1 MKQIYKWHRK
11 ISIIIAIP
19 VMLWAASGFMHPIMT
34 SFRPKM
40 ATQVLQ
46 KIAIDTNQIKLSLS
60 EALQNNKIDSFTNFR
75 FIHIDTNWFYQVQIG
90 RNIQPVYLSVKTGK
104 ILRKGDW
111 IYAQYLGKQFLE
123 GQTNLSGKKDSAI
136 AGVAAIQDCCDAA
149 AVCVLKNSIGSKVS
163 DAKLVTSFNDEYKSV
178 NKILPVWDVAFERKD
193 GIRIYVETT
202 QDRFA
207 LAMDNQRAIFNQLFA
222 LIHTWG
228 WLEFLGKGKLVVEI
242 ILNILALM
250 TVIFGLIIFFK
261 TSSKKANGNTVV
273 KARKAHRITSVCIAF
288 FTLAFVL
295 SGGYHVAS
303 KFKKD
308 TSADYFNQHWF
319 KTASTI
325 IDLKGIQ
332 TALKLPISNIS
343 LVHMDNGNFYQV
355 NTVSLHGNNSKP
367 IAKDMMK
374 KMVMPVPAASYLHLP
389 DLAILN
395 QGETIY
401 AHYLANQFS
410 GNKETDIS
418 KTEVVTK
425 FAGEYGFVNKLL
437 PVTKV
442 GYGKNLNE
450 RYYVET
456 ASGKLSVKINDL
468 DMLEGYSFAFLHK
481 HEFLTPLGKGVKDF
495 STMFWAAAQIA
506 LVTVGLIL
514 FFKVKQR
521 KKQMN

>member
-19 VMLWAASGFMHPIMT
+19 VILWAASGFMHPIMT

-46 KIAIDTNQIKLSLS
+46 PLAIDTHQIKLSLT

-75 FIHIDTNWFYQVQIG
+75 FVHIDTNWFYQVQRG
-90 RNIQPVYLSVKTGK
+90 KNIEPIYLSTKTGK
-104 ILRKGDW
+104 ILHKGDW

-123 GQTNLSGKKDSAI
+123 GQTNISGKKDSKI
-136 AGVAAIQDCCDAA
+136 AGVATIQDCCDAA
-149 AVCVLKNSIGSKVS
+149 AVCVLKNSIGAKVL

-228 WLEFLGKGKLVVEI
+228 WLAFLGKGKLIVEI

-250 TVIFGLIIFFK
+250 TVVFGLIIFFK
-261 TSSKKANGNTVV
+261 TKSKKANGNTVL
-273 KARKAHRITSVCIAF
+273 KARKAHRITSIFIAF
-288 FTLAFVL
+288 FTLAFVF
-295 SGGYHVAS
+295 SGGYHAAS

-308 TSADYFNQHWF
+308 TSADYFDQHWF
-319 KTASTI
+319 TTANTI
-325 IDLKGIQ
+325 FNLKGIQ
-332 TALKLPISNIS
+332 WALKLPISNIS
-343 LVHMDNGNFYQV
+343 LVHMKNGDFYQV
-355 NTVSLHGNNSKP
+355 NTISLNGNISKP
-367 IAKDMMK
+367 VAKDMMK
-374 KMVMPVPAASYLHLP
+374 KMVMPVPTTTYLHLP
-389 DLAILN
+389 DLAVLKH
-395 QGETIY
+395 GEIMY

-410 GNKETDIS
+410 GNSENDIL
-418 KTEVVTK
+418 KTEVITR
-425 FAGEYGFVNKLL
+425 FAGEYGFINKLL

-506 LVTVGLIL
+506 LVTVGLML
-514 FFKVKQR
+514 FFKVQQR
-521 KKQMN
+521 KKRVE

>member
-19 VMLWAASGFMHPIMT
+19 VILWAASGFMHPIMT

-46 KIAIDTNQIKLSLS
+46 PLAIDTHQIKLSLT

-75 FIHIDTNWFYQVQIG
+75 FVHIDTNWFYQVQRG
-90 RNIQPVYLSVKTGK
+90 KNIEPIYLSTKTGK

-123 GQTNLSGKKDSAI
+123 GQTNRSGKKDSTI
-136 AGVAAIQDCCDAA
+136 AGVAAMQDCCDAA
-149 AVCVLKNSIGSKVS
+149 AVCVLKNSIGAKVS
-163 DAKLVTSFNDEYKSV
+163 EAKLVTSFNDEYKSV
-178 NKILPVWDVAFERKD
+178 NKILPVWEVAFDRKD

-228 WLEFLGKGKLVVEI
+228 WLAFLGKGKLVVEI
-242 ILNILALM
+242 TLNILALM
-250 TVIFGLIIFFK
+250 TVVFGLIIFFK
-261 TSSKKANGNTVV
+261 TKSKKANGNTVV
-273 KARKAHRITSVCIAF
+273 KARKTHRITSICIAF
-288 FTLAFVL
+288 FTLAFVF
-295 SGGYHVAS
+295 SGGYHAAS
-303 KFKKD
+303 KFKKN
-308 TSADYFNQHWF
+308 TCADYFDQHWF
-319 KTASTI
+319 TTANTI

-332 TALKLPISNIS
+332 WALKLPISNIS
-343 LVHMDNGNFYQV
+343 LVHMKNGDFYQV
-355 NTVSLHGNNSKP
+355 NTISLHGNNSKP
-367 IAKDMMK
+367 VAKDMMK
-374 KMVMPVPAASYLHLP
+374 KMAMPVPTTIYLHLP
-389 DLAILN
+389 DLAILK
-395 QGETIY
+395 QGETMY

-410 GNKETDIS
+410 GNSENDIL
-418 KTEVVTK
+418 KTEVINK
-425 FAGEYGFVNKLL
+425 FAGEYGFINKLL

-468 DMLEGYSFAFLHK
+468 EMLEGYSFAFLHK
-481 HEFLTPLGKGVKDF
+481 HEFLTPLGKAVKDF

-506 LVTVGLIL
+506 LVTVGLML
-514 FFKVKQR
+514 FFKVQQR
-521 KKQMN
+521 KKRVE